1 VYANYAGLVVMRR
14 DAGDGRPQVGVLGL
28 LRHDSPTDGIHEKIE
43 GKDSEGVSMKTR
55 TLGMTGLQVSEIG
68 LGAYPISGMWQRSD
82 GSSFGWTGI
91 DDRESIAL
99 IHRAEELGVNLIDTA
114 EGYGDGHSELLTGN
128 ALQGRRDQWVVATK
142 VQPNQGIDENSPDAT
157 AVRRRIIDACEES
170 LKRLQ
175 METIDVY
182 QLHAIPYEWAMPV
195 VMDTLAQ
202 LKTAGKIRWYG
213 ISTNNRE
220 AVDKLHAFGPIHVLQ
235 IGYNL
240 LERSADPLL
249 NWAKSKD
256 IGTLIRVPLAK
267 GMLSGKYS
275 GEGAVRLPSD
285 DLRYERFNRLET
297 IDGLRKL
304 PQLTFLAT
312 PERSLVQ
319 ASLRFVLDHPGVTSV
334 IAGAKNR
341 RQIEENA
348 AASELPL
355 LTESELARAL
365 PIADSIR
372 TPGWI

>member
-1 VYANYAGLVVMRR
+1 M
-14 DAGDGRPQVGVLGL
+14 Q
-28 LRHDSPTDGIHEKIE
+28 
-43 GKDSEGVSMKTR
+43 TR
-55 TLGMTGLQVSEIG
+55 TLGMTGVQVSEIG
-68 LGAYPISGMWQRSD
+68 LGAFPIAGMWQRPD
-82 GSSFGWTGI
+82 GTDFGWTGT
-91 DDRESIAL
+91 DDQESIRL
-99 IHRAEELGVNLIDTA
+99 IHRSEELGINLIDTA
-114 EGYGDGHSELLTGN
+114 EGYGDGHSEILTGK
-128 ALQGRRDQWVVATK
+128 ALQGRRDKWVIATK
-142 VQPNQGIDENSPDAT
+142 VQPNLGIDEKAMDEE
-157 AVRRRIIDACEES
+157 AVRKRIIAACEGS

-175 METIDVY
+175 METIDLY

-202 LKTAGKIRWYG
+202 LKSAGKIRWYG

-220 AVDKLHAFGPIHVLQ
+220 AIDKLRTFGPLHLLQ

-240 LERSADPLL
+240 LERSADELL
-249 NWAKSKD
+249 RWAKAEE

-275 GEGAVRLPSD
+275 GTDATTLPSD
-285 DLRYERFNRLET
+285 DLRYERFNRPET
-297 IDGLRKL
+297 VDGLSKL
-304 PQLTFLAT
+304 PQLSFLAT
-312 PERSLVQ
+312 PERSMVQ

-348 AASELPL
+348 ASAELPP

-365 PIADSIR
+365 PIADIIR